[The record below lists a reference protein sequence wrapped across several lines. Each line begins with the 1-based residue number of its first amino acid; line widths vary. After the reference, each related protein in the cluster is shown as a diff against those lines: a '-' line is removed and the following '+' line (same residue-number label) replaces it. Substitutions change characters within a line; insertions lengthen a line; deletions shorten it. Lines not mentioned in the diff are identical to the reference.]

1 MSRSLFA
8 RTRPEFYD
16 EWAHSARR
24 AHVPQEAVKRSIA
37 TEIHQAQALLDG
49 KCPKCGAPSARYVHR
64 GRQSSLSKMP
74 GEWVMYRCSTQP
86 PPGTLRPDDVC
97 DFMVDFI
104 EGEEAN

>member
-1 MSRSLFA
+1 
-8 RTRPEFYD
+8 
-16 EWAHSARR
+16 
-24 AHVPQEAVKRSIA
+24 
-37 TEIHQAQALLDG
+37 
-49 KCPKCGAPSARYVHR
+49 
-64 GRQSSLSKMP
+64 MP